1 MTIAD
6 LLTPRDEVVEGQFQ
20 GVLQA
25 HKVGADDDRL
35 ENDADRLFSMTY
47 PSNALQT
54 AFDHVDNKVQG
65 RDSQGGIALSGPYGA
80 GKSHGLLVLYH
91 MFNSPDV
98 AQEWVDEWGINLE
111 LPSTAEASILS
122 TSEIDADLIWEPIFR
137 DLGREDLLDDIKRY
151 PTTEHLEQLTAEE
164 PVAIFFDEI
173 ETWWES
179 FNESEKE

>member
-6 LLTPRDEVVEGQFQ
+6 LLTPRDEVTEGQFQ

-25 HKVGADDDRL
+25 HKVGDAEDRL

-54 AFDHVDNKVQG
+54 TFGHVDNKLRG

-91 MFNSPDV
+91 MFNSPNV
-98 AQEWVDEWGINLE
+98 AQKWVDDWSITLD
-111 LPSTAEASILS
+111 LPESGKASIHS
-122 TSEIDADLIWEPIFR
+122 TSETDADLIWEPIFR
-137 DLGREDLLDDIKRY
+137 DLGREDILNDIKRY
-151 PTTEHLEQLTAEE
+151 PTTDHLERLTDEE
-164 PVAIFFDEI
+164 PVAIF
-173 ETWWES
+173 WS
-179 FNESEKE
+179 CLKAV